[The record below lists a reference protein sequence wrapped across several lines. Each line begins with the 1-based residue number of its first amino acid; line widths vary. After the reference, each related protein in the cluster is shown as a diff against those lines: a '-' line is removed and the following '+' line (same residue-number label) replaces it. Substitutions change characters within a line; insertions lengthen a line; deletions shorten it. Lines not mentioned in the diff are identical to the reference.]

1 MKQTIIGLAPFAYEA
16 ITVADAVVGLTAA
29 TYTQTGYAVQA
40 FITLESAQIR
50 WRIDGTDPT
59 SSEGH
64 LLEIGQN
71 LTLNDSQA
79 VKNFR
84 AIRTGSSSGVMK
96 VTYLKG

>member
-16 ITVADAVVGLTAA
+16 ITVADVVIGLTAA

-50 WRIDGTDPT
+50 WRIDGGDPT
-59 SSEGH
+59 ASVGH

-71 LTLNDSQA
+71 LMLGSPDA
-79 VKNFR
+79 VKNFK
-84 AIRTGSSSGVMK
+84 AIRTGSASSAIK
-96 VTYLKG
+96 VTYMRG